1 MSDSPV
7 SRFWACFFSHSIFA
21 LFWTIK
27 MEKVQRWILISILS
41 TGSTYGGFFAY
52 FVAVEFA
59 EKSNVL
65 YDMAFVFGMILF
77 GMGISASI
85 VLPIYFMYKWASE
98 YNVENFG
105 YESKIE
111 WKMGSNTRDAL
122 G

>member
-1 MSDSPV
+1 M
-7 SRFWACFFSHSIFA
+7 
-21 LFWTIK
+21 
-27 MEKVQRWILISILS
+27 ISILS
-41 TGSTYGGFFAY
+41 TGATYGSVFVY
-52 FVAVEFA
+52 FLAVELA

-105 YESKIE
+105 CESKIE
-111 WKMGSNTRDAL
+111 WGQTL
-122 G
+122 GMPWADS